1 MVLNIEVVT
10 AVSSAKMKRLETSK
24 ESTAA
29 GGLMLRPLW
38 LTELHRQEDFLKNA
52 RGPAAGLLASLRLD
66 TFPDDDVEEPTVRQ
80 P

>member
-1 MVLNIEVVT
+1 
-10 AVSSAKMKRLETSK
+10 
-24 ESTAA
+24 
-29 GGLMLRPLW
+29 MLRPLW